1 MVVVYLLFRT
11 KALTVMLELALP
23 VCKGK
28 FPYKY
33 AEVMSWMAPTSSA
46 RRDLGDERVQELA
59 KQLPEKVK
67 ALLDKMPKGDG
78 GSISETL
85 MHTAVC
91 FNEFHERWH
100 AARDI
105 IKRDEMA
112 KKRRTGELD
121 EAAGAAHLG
130 NQRWAEDAE
139 LAFKTVLPDMADI
152 VEQADIIQAAK
163 TQVTQFESDNE

>member
-1 MVVVYLLFRT
+1 MVRT

-23 VCKGK
+23 WCKGK

-46 RRDLGDERVQELA
+46 RRDLEDERVQELA

-78 GSISETL
+78 ESISETL
-85 MHTAVC
+85 MHTAVY
-91 FNEFHERWH
+91 FNVFHGRWH

-105 IKRDEMA
+105 IKRDETA

-121 EAAGAAHLG
+121 EAAGAARLG

-139 LAFKTVLPDMADI
+139 LAFKAVLPEMGDI
-152 VEQADIIQAAK
+152 VEEAEVIQAPK
-163 TQVTQFESDNE
+163 KQLTQYEKDNE